1 MHKYRIQGNEIFA
14 PSYFRSIRP
23 RYLRLNLKLGESQY
37 LRLFLFK
44 QNCVRA
50 NSRRGVSGCNCR
62 RTTIPWGEIPLYT
75 VIFFIHMINLRLKAL
90 NQKYVKT
97 IDWKLV
103 HR

>member
-1 MHKYRIQGNEIFA
+1 MSGRIQDGAKVVAIVGGRKFHGA
-14 PSYFRSIRP
+14 
-23 RYLRLNLKLGESQY
+23 K
-37 LRLFLFK
+37 
-44 QNCVRA
+44 
-50 NSRRGVSGCNCR
+50 
-62 RTTIPWGEIPLYT
+62 IPLYT